1 MLEDLEHYLPR
12 SMRNIR
18 AEERMQSAIEELEQE
33 NRLLR
38 ARNDRLEA
46 ELMQMQGRELKLQMA
61 LNTPVEP
68 VQEPIGYF
76 TVNDYDKWEQI
87 DGISGKPLYERP
99 AAQPAEWQKIECPI
113 CGDMAVATDIPAAQ
127 RQWVG
132 LSPADRGECLS
143 AGDAHGWIG
152 VMEATEAKLK
162 EKNA

>member
-1 MLEDLEHYLPR
+1 M
-12 SMRNIR
+12 ST

-46 ELMQMQGRELKLQMA
+46 EAKVLS
-61 LNTPVEP
+61 
-68 VQEPIGYF
+68 VQELGWKWFPAPTKTQWGNEMVVTDLAIDKDRTVSVYCERDQTAKVEAMF
-76 TVNDYDKWEQI
+76 TQ
-87 DGISGKPLYERP
+87 
-99 AAQPAEWQKIECPI
+99 
-113 CGDMAVATDIPAAQ
+113 PAAQ

-132 LSPADRGECLS
+132 LSPVDRGECLS

-162 EKNA
+162 DNNS